1 MSASCQYPTGLGEKC
16 KHIFALTHY
25 VNIED
30 GHSKTSDHCEW
41 SALKISK
48 AGKDLYSKGKRIE
61 ELFPPKNP
69 PASFIM
75 TNNIPDFQV
84 PSLFSIMYNEEKKT
98 ECERIVV
105 TVINDLLENVF
116 KSLEFE
122 KYAFLV
128 NNILDNQKKEKLT
141 FNFNFENQVHITFYE
156 NNINITNIQFS
167 YIFQS
172 TIQQSN
178 STIWF
183 SERSSRLTA
192 RRAHMVKIRLKNV
205 EKLVNDLIIQKPM
218 YGRGLTN
225 VKYGT

>member
-1 MSASCQYPTGLGEKC
+1 MLILKMVIQKLV
-16 KHIFALTHY
+16 IR
-25 VNIED
+25 
-30 GHSKTSDHCEW
+30 CEW
-41 SALKISK
+41 GAPKISK
-48 AGKDLYSKGKRIE
+48 AGKDLYSNGKRIE
-61 ELFPPKNP
+61 ELFPPKNS

-75 TNNIPDFQV
+75 TNNISDFQV
-84 PSLFSIMYNEEKKT
+84 PSLSSSIMYNEEKT

-183 SERSSRLTA
+183 SKRLSILTA